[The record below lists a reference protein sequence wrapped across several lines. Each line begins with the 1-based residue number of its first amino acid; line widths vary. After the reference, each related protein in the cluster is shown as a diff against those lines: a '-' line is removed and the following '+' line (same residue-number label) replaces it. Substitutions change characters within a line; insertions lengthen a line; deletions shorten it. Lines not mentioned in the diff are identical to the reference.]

1 MDLIHLCLRAV
12 RQEREQ
18 EFPRP
23 VERGPPLTLVS
34 CTYVTFHCLSE
45 DFNVLLRAGKLF
57 PYPRKPVFFGTRQS
71 IFKRESEDLA
81 HVGFNTQANSGIVQ
95 YLYNTQFARE
105 CTRSSNVEELR
116 PLSFSARSCRTEDQA

>member
-23 VERGPPLTLVS
+23 VERFFSLTLVS

-45 DFNVLLRAGKLF
+45 DFNVLLGS
-57 PYPRKPVFFGTRQS
+57 FFLTLESQS
-71 IFKRESEDLA
+71 
-81 HVGFNTQANSGIVQ
+81 
-95 YLYNTQFARE
+95 
-105 CTRSSNVEELR
+105 SSHT
-116 PLSFSARSCRTEDQA
+116 S

>member
-23 VERGPPLTLVS
+23 VERFFSLTLVS

-45 DFNVLLRAGKLF
+45 DFNVLLRAGKFF
-57 PYPRKPVFFGTRQS
+57 PYPRKPVFFTYV
-71 IFKRESEDLA
+71 L
-81 HVGFNTQANSGIVQ
+81 NSVV
-95 YLYNTQFARE
+95 
-105 CTRSSNVEELR
+105 C
-116 PLSFSARSCRTEDQA
+116 